1 MTDYSNYIDDHIE
14 SREELSPVKRFFF
27 ACAGA
32 YVRILEIC
40 PSEHNKYVGI
50 GGTIFLTACMAVISG
65 SFAIYTLVESTTIAV
80 LFGLLWGSLIFNL
93 DRYIVSSMRKE
104 GKFWYEFGLALPRM
118 ILAVLISVVITKPI
132 EIELFRN
139 QINAELSEYTSDLE
153 EDAMV
158 MLDEKLGLDSIN
170 SSIAVLENQRK
181 EYKKI
186 KSGEPTSFSFGEVSK
201 EYDVA
206 KSAFEKVKES
216 HEKRITANNRLSDA
230 IWNKHASRV
239 FEEVDGKQVFKRW
252 KIDPTYQKQRYRL
265 VKINQKLQKEIDDK
279 KKVMDDLKESRRQ
292 EEEEFKSGM
301 DEELIDIKSKLA
313 ELKSLKVA
321 RDSVKAI
328 EEPIVL
334 DKARRYG
341 VGFPAKIEALE
352 RLKDNSSSIWW
363 TSNLIVLLFIML
375 ETSPV
380 FVKVIVKR
388 GPYDYV
394 LSRIEHQKKIA
405 ALQSISD
412 MNYDLNNAVKRHT
425 ERLKEKESGQ
435 PASLHESRKNG
446 NIPSTIVNGNGVNV
460 EVFTGEEAYDN

>member
-1 MTDYSNYIDDHIE
+1 MNDYSNYIDDHVE

-27 ACAGA
+27 ACAGS
-32 YVRILEIC
+32 YVRILEVC

-50 GGTIFLTACMAVISG
+50 GATIFLTACMAIISG
-65 SFAIYTLVESTTIAV
+65 SFAIFTLVANPVISAC
-80 LFGLLWGSLIFNL
+80 FGLLWGALIFNL

-118 ILAVLISVVITKPI
+118 ILAVLISIVITKPI

-153 EDAMV
+153 KDAML

-170 SSIAVLENQRK
+170 SSISILDNQRK

-186 KSGEPTSFSFGEVSK
+186 KDGEPTSFSFGEVSK
-201 EYDVA
+201 EYETA
-206 KSAFEKVKES
+206 KTAYKKVRS
-216 HEKRITANNRLSDA
+216 THEKRINANNRLSDA

-239 FEEVDGKQVFKRW
+239 YEEVDGEQVFKRW

-265 VKINQKLQKEIDDK
+265 VKVNQKLQREINQK
-279 KKVMDDLKESRRQ
+279 KKTMDDLEVSRKR
-292 EEEEFKSGM
+292 EEEQFKNGM
-301 DEELIDIKSKLA
+301 DEELVDIKEKLIT
-313 ELKSLKVA
+313 LKTLKVS
-321 RDSVKAI
+321 RDSIKAI

-334 DKARRYG
+334 EKARKYG

-352 RLKDNSSSIWW
+352 RMKAQSSSIWW
-363 TSNLIVLLFIML
+363 TSNLIIMLFIML

-380 FVKVIVKR
+380 FVKVVVKR

-394 LSRIEHQKKIA
+394 LSRIEHQKKIS

-412 MNYDLNNAVKRHT
+412 MNYDLNNAVKRHS
-425 ERLKEKESGQ
+425 ERIKEKESPDNSKVITG
-435 PASLHESRKNG
+435 RKMETNHL
-446 NIPSTIVNGNGVNV
+446 PS
-460 EVFTGEEAYDN
+460 